1 MIVYRCDLCD
11 EVRDCDQ
18 REIDH
23 TEYDICSECWNSLL
37 SKLKGKG
44 RSKRNNEIVALST
57 SPGPESPREPKQ
69 SPFPGAPPTIYAS
82 ADPVN

>member
-11 EVRDCDQ
+11 EVRDCAQ

-23 TEYDICSECWNSLL
+23 TEFDICSECWNSLR

-44 RSKRNNEIVALST
+44 RFTRNNEIVALPT
-57 SPGPESPREPKQ
+57 SPRPESPREPKP
-69 SPFPGAPPTIYAS
+69 SPFPGTPPTIYAN